1 MGNASARD
9 WDPII
14 GKRFNP
20 LETVNTHTHTLLDH
34 TRTNMLV
41 FHPPNSAIR
50 NGAWF
55 CLTLRASRWTSSANV
70 VGQVPHTIDICYI

>member
-20 LETVNTHTHTLLDH
+20 LETVNTHSAFSQGTKEELSVS
-34 TRTNMLV
+34 TRQTKDNKATKTDL
-41 FHPPNSAIR
+41 
-50 NGAWF
+50 
-55 CLTLRASRWTSSANV
+55 
-70 VGQVPHTIDICYI
+70 

>member
-20 LETVNTHTHTLLDH
+20 LETVNTHSTIWFEISSKIIVVID
-34 TRTNMLV
+34 NM
-41 FHPPNSAIR
+41 
-50 NGAWF
+50 
-55 CLTLRASRWTSSANV
+55 
-70 VGQVPHTIDICYI
+70 

>member
-20 LETVNTHTHTLLDH
+20 LETVNTHTSLKEKGGSHLVTTLSENWKGY
-34 TRTNMLV
+34 TN
-41 FHPPNSAIR
+41 
-50 NGAWF
+50 
-55 CLTLRASRWTSSANV
+55 
-70 VGQVPHTIDICYI
+70 

>member
-20 LETVNTHTHTLLDH
+20 LEMVNTHTY
-34 TRTNMLV
+34 LV
-41 FHPPNSAIR
+41 FASLVGM
-50 NGAWF
+50 NGATIVITQRSSPSTRKYLDGYLALQREMAMRWPNG
-55 CLTLRASRWTSSANV
+55 CLR
-70 VGQVPHTIDICYI
+70 

>member
-20 LETVNTHTHTLLDH
+20 LETVNTHTHTQVRKCVSSTRVLDELG
-34 TRTNMLV
+34 TR
-41 FHPPNSAIR
+41 R
-50 NGAWF
+50 YE
-55 CLTLRASRWTSSANV
+55 NV
-70 VGQVPHTIDICYI
+70 LK

>member
-20 LETVNTHTHTLLDH
+20 LETVNTHTHIMCADIPNAFVQAEMQNISDSEERVTMKAPKSTDH
-34 TRTNMLV
+34 RLCWR
-41 FHPPNSAIR
+41 NSER
-50 NGAWF
+50 SF
-55 CLTLRASRWTSSANV
+55 TFKC
-70 VGQVPHTIDICYI
+70 